1 MPGPRVEIDGDRARI
16 VGMETSHL
24 PALEIATRI
33 PRLQEAL
40 ADAGVDF
47 LLVTNLTNVRYL
59 SGFTGS
65 AGRLLVSDAGVVLL
79 TDGRY
84 GEQAEAQL
92 AGAGVVADLE
102 VAGDAGQRAALEAR
116 LKAGAGR
123 RLGLESTSVTWAAQ
137 RSYAEL
143 IDPLGGEAVPTEG
156 LVEQLRRRKD
166 AGEVARIEA
175 AAAIADAALAQVR
188 SRLAEGPSE
197 AEFGLELDT
206 AMRRL
211 GADDL
216 SFETIV
222 AAGSNG
228 ARPHHRPSSRQI
240 TAGDMV
246 VLDFGAL
253 VDGYHSDMTRTVVV
267 GEPTPTAARMFEV
280 VLAAQA
286 AGVEA
291 VRAGALTGEVDAACR
306 SVIAEAGW
314 ADAFVHST
322 GHGVGLDIHEAPWV
336 ADGKTDALEADHV
349 VTVEPGVYLSEH
361 GGVRI
366 EDSVVVTDSGC
377 RVLTNTAKQFHV

>member
-222 AAGSNG
+222 AA
-228 ARPHHRPSSRQI
+228 ASR
-240 TAGDMV
+240 
-246 VLDFGAL
+246 AL
-253 VDGYHSDMTRTVVV
+253 LRRVATSA
-267 GEPTPTAARMFEV
+267 GEPDR
-280 VLAAQA
+280 
-286 AGVEA
+286 
-291 VRAGALTGEVDAACR
+291 
-306 SVIAEAGW
+306 
-314 ADAFVHST
+314 
-322 GHGVGLDIHEAPWV
+322 IH
-336 ADGKTDALEADHV
+336 L
-349 VTVEPGVYLSEH
+349 
-361 GGVRI
+361 
-366 EDSVVVTDSGC
+366 
-377 RVLTNTAKQFHV
+377 